1 MKWKCVVAAGLLC
14 FTVRAQITIT
24 ETDLPEAGYT
34 YFVSADTT
42 TAVDLGSPSAVAQT
56 WNYSS
61 LLLHY
66 FKVPTYDSTNNTPY
80 AADFPASTHY
90 TYGPAAFYSGLHG
103 GAPVGTQGMNN
114 GYMFWRR
121 DNTGFWIVGF
131 RAEEGDYA
139 NKNVTLLQQ
148 ELLIGCTAT
157 YNDVFNNTAR
167 WELLF
172 DENAAN
178 ADTTYV
184 NNVEKVLT
192 ADAFG
197 ELITP
202 TGTFS
207 DVIRLH
213 EYVITSDSAYAEFMS
228 VPVYAM
234 ELHRDT
240 LNNYIFLD
248 NNTHYP
254 VCVVHAD
261 KNNTVLYVEYYQ
273 DYSMSEISSIDI
285 ISELNV
291 FPNPSTGNFQINMDE
306 SPGEN
311 TKVII
316 TDLNGRVIHQSTLTQ
331 TQNSIS
337 MNTAPG
343 LYNYTV
349 MTENGIIATGIIQI
363 LP

>member
-1 MKWKCVVAAGLLC
+1 MKWKCVVIANLLC
-14 FTVRAQITIT
+14 FAAGAQITVT

-42 TAVDLGSPSAVAQT
+42 TAVNLGTPSAVSQS
-56 WNYSS
+56 WDYSS

-66 FKVPTYDSTNNTPY
+66 FKVPTYDSTINTSY

-121 DNTGFWIVGF
+121 DITGFWIVGF

-148 ELLIGCTAT
+148 ELLVGCPAT

-172 DENAAN
+172 DENSAN

-207 DVIRLH
+207 NVIRLH

-234 ELHRDT
+234 ELNRDT

-261 KNNTVLYVEYYQ
+261 KNNTVLYVEYYEG
-273 DYSMSEISSIDI
+273 YSMTEISNVEV
-285 ISELNV
+285 ISQLNV
-291 FPNPSTGNFQINMDE
+291 FPNPSTGNFQINLED
-306 SPGEN
+306 SQIEN
-311 TKVII
+311 TKLII
-316 TDLNGRVIHQSTLTQ
+316 TDLNGRVIYQSNLSEN
-331 TQNSIS
+331 QNDIS
-337 MNTAPG
+337 VKTSPG

-349 MTENGIIATGIIQI
+349 MKDNEIIATGIIQI